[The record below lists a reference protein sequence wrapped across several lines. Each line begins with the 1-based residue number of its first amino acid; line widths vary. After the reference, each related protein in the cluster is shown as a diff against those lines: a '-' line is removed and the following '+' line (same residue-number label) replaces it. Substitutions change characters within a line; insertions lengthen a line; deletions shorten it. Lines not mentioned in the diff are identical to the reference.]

1 MAEHFTA
8 NSQVFENA
16 IYINCHKPLRLV
28 YQENNADVIKWII
41 SYHIQYRS
49 SKSRLLKATFL

>member
-16 IYINCHKPLRLV
+16 NQLPQLILRLV
-28 YQENNADVIKWII
+28 YQQNNTDLIKWII

-49 SKSRLLKATFL
+49 SKSRLWKTTFL